1 MKKKNKIV
9 HHLFCFSKKYKIEQT
24 FFTKMLLQITQKK
37 NKSNMNI
44 TSYLRHQSHFFT
56 AIIS

>member
-9 HHLFCFSKKYKIEQT
+9 HHLFYFSKKYKIEQT

-37 NKSNMNI
+37 NKLNTNI
-44 TSYLRHQSHFFT
+44 TNYLRY
-56 AIIS
+56 